1 MNDKTNRIHH
11 TFIRIRDFGR
21 DHASE
26 FAANGLAKQTFTA
39 LDGII
44 TELEGHA
51 AAQVSG
57 VGRQRHGTITRAES
71 REDLRELLTVV
82 SRTAGVLD
90 EVPGVSG
97 NFELPASDTDQAW
110 LARGRAFATDLAP
123 FASQFEAQELPGLIA
138 NLNEKVAALEA
149 AIEQQASGIGDHVA
163 SQAAVEEV
171 LDRGLKARRR
181 LDAVVRNKYRDDP
194 VMMAKWISAHHI
206 ERAAIKKPES
216 PTPAAPSATPTP
228 APVQ

>member
-97 NFELPASDTDQAW
+97 NFELPASDTDQA
-110 LARGRAFATDLAP
+110 
-123 FASQFEAQELPGLIA
+123 
-138 NLNEKVAALEA
+138 
-149 AIEQQASGIGDHVA
+149 
-163 SQAAVEEV
+163 
-171 LDRGLKARRR
+171 
-181 LDAVVRNKYRDDP
+181 
-194 VMMAKWISAHHI
+194 
-206 ERAAIKKPES
+206 
-216 PTPAAPSATPTP
+216 
-228 APVQ
+228 